1 MKYIDNF
8 LNSITMYRL
17 VLYSTVLLTVLGI
30 AASFLGLLPYS
41 GVGMLISLVIL
52 VATCMF
58 VNYFCGWIFS
68 VPVNAESSYIT
79 AFILFLILPQAT
91 SLILGLLVFLAA
103 LIAMTSKFV
112 FAINRKH
119 IFNPAALGAFAISLT
134 GLGASTWWIGNKF
147 LLPFVVVIGLLF
159 VRKVRKFGMFASFAV
174 VAFIGLIV
182 KAYTNGFDLGDTI
195 LEGFISTPL
204 IFFGAVM
211 LTEPLTMPPK
221 RSLQMVYGGLVGLLY
236 SLPFN
241 FGIVFNSPELSL
253 LLGNIFSYFVS
264 PKKKLLLTLKEKI
277 QMAPLVYDFVF
288 TPDSNL
294 KFEAGQYLEW
304 TLPIFKTDGR
314 GNRRYFTIAS
324 SPTENEIHLGVK
336 IPPTPSLYKKVLL
349 AMKPGDTML
358 AGQLAG
364 DFTLPNT
371 NRPIVCI
378 AGGIGITPF
387 RSMIKKIIDSGTKR
401 DLTLLY
407 ASSDVTEFV
416 YRDVFDAAENFGV
429 KTAYILSGAKEV
441 PSSWQGPV
449 GYITAD
455 MVKQNVSNYDKAL
468 YYISGPNVMVEN
480 YKKMLKGLGISR
492 LSIITDYFPGY

>member
-1 MKYIDNF
+1 
-8 LNSITMYRL
+8 MYRL
-17 VLYSTVLLTVLGI
+17 VLYSTIVLSVLGI
-30 AASFLGLLPYS
+30 VASFLGLLPYS

-52 VATCMF
+52 VATCAI
-58 VNYFCGWIFS
+58 VNYICGWIFS

-91 SLILGLLVFLAA
+91 SVVLGLLVFLAA
-103 LIAMTSKFV
+103 VVAMSSKFV

-119 IFNPAALGAFAISLT
+119 IFNPAAIGAFVISLT
-134 GLGASTWWIGNKF
+134 GLGAATWWIGNKF
-147 LLPFVVVIGLLF
+147 LLPFVVIIGLLF

-182 KAYTNGFDLGDTI
+182 KAFTNGFDLGDTI
-195 LEGFISTPL
+195 LEGFLSTPF

-221 RSLQMVYGGLVGLLY
+221 RNLQIMYGAVVGALY
-236 SLPFN
+236 SIPFN

-253 LLGNIFSYFVS
+253 LLGNIFSYFAS

-277 QMAPLVYDFVF
+277 QMAPLVYDFIF
-288 TPDSNL
+288 SADSNL
-294 KFEAGQYLEW
+294 KFEPGQYLEW
-304 TLPIFKTDGR
+304 TIPIFKTDGR

-324 SPTENEIHLGVK
+324 SPTEKEIHLGVK
-336 IPPTPSLYKKVLL
+336 IPSAPSVFKKGLL
-349 AMKPGDTML
+349 DMKPGDTML

-364 DFTLPNT
+364 DFTLPKNV

-387 RSMIKKIIDSGTKR
+387 RSMIKNIIDSGTKR

-441 PSSWQGPV
+441 PASWQGPV

-468 YYISGPNVMVEN
+468 YYISGPNIMVEN
-480 YKKMLKGLGISR
+480 YKKMLTGMGISR
-492 LSIITDYFPGY
+492 LNIITDYFPGY